1 MKRTYDD
8 VVNYVE
14 NQSNGKCKVIS
25 AKPEHSF
32 DDLGIIVKVWNV
44 KTDVDGDWWV
54 VEGERV
60 PMNLYPQGAYYFSAE
75 EVYSFHMGLMER
87 MYASHENYEPE
98 GFVRAITMDGEIAP
112 SLFRKLKN
120 VAMLIDGAQEVE
132 DFQAIGVQ
140 CREILIEL
148 GNTIYYPEM
157 SRGEEQPQASNFKRK
172 AELFVRHYM
181 SGSENSDYRSYIK
194 KVTEA
199 TWDYASKITHSQT
212 ATFYEASS
220 CVTMTTSLV
229 GIYENI
235 RQKIYDV
242 LSQYICKSCKSKKLL
257 IIDDESNDEGV
268 VTKLYLQCKECGE
281 ITAVVFDI
289 ENRKPSDYIQGK
301 IEDV

>member
-1 MKRTYDD
+1 MGRTYED
-8 VVNYVE
+8 VARYVE
-14 NQSNGKCKVIS
+14 DQSQGKCKVLS

-32 DDLGIIVKVWNV
+32 EDLGIKVNVWNV

-54 VEGERV
+54 VEGDRV
-60 PMNLYPQGAYYFSAE
+60 PMNLYSQGAYYFSAD

-87 MYASHENYEPE
+87 MYATNVGYEPE
-98 GFVRAITMDGEIAP
+98 GFVRAITLESEIAP
-112 SLFRKLKN
+112 TLFRKLKN
-120 VAMLIDGAQEVE
+120 IASLIDTAQEIE

-157 SRGEEQPQASNFKRK
+157 ARDEEQPQASNFKRK

-181 SGSENSDYRSYIK
+181 SGSENSDYRSCIK
-194 KVTEA
+194 RMTEA
-199 TWDYASKITHSQT
+199 TWDYVNKITHSQT

-235 RQKIYDV
+235 HQKVSDI
-242 LSQYICKSCKSKKLL
+242 LSQYICKRCKSKQL
-257 IIDDESNDEGV
+257 IIVNDECNADGV
-268 VTKLYLQCKECGE
+268 VTKLYIRCKECGE
-281 ITAVVFDI
+281 VTEDVFDI
-289 ENRKPSDYIQGK
+289 ENSDSSEYIQGK
-301 IEDV
+301 VILE